1 MTDEEL
7 WRLDHDLSSALSHNS
22 VVLPAPIAEILATI
36 EGANDEADWHWIVRL
51 DGGGYAYIT
60 GGCDYTGWD

>member
-36 EGANDEADWHWIVRL
+36 EGRRRDAATAGTVPVVV
-51 DGGGYAYIT
+51 G
-60 GGCDYTGWD
+60 